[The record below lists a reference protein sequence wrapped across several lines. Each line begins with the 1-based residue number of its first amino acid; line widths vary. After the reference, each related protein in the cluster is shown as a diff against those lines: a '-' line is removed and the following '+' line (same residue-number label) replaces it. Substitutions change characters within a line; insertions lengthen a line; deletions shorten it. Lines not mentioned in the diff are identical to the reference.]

1 MTNRSI
7 LALILILTFGLPTL
21 SCGAGNHLVSI
32 AVTPNPANLFAPAT
46 LQLQAVGKYSNG
58 TTQVLSSATWT
69 LVSPPPFVTLD
80 MNGLVT
86 CSGSGGPVSGQ
97 SRVIASFAGLSGSAM
112 LVCSGPGV

>member
-1 MTNRSI
+1 MTNRPI
-7 LALILILTFGLPTL
+7 LALILILTFGLATT

-32 AVTPNPANLFAPAT
+32 AVTPNPANLNAPAT

-80 MNGLVT
+80 KDGLVT
-86 CSGSGGPVSGQ
+86 CSGSGGPLSG
-97 SRVIASFAGLSGSAM
+97 STMAIASFAGLSGGAM
-112 LVCSGPGV
+112 LVCTGPGV

>member
-7 LALILILTFGLPTL
+7 LALILILAFGLTTI
-21 SCGAGNHLVSI
+21 SCGAGNHLVSV
-32 AVTPNPANLFAPAT
+32 AVTPNPANLNAPAT

-69 LVSPPPFVTLD
+69 LMSPPPFVTLD
-80 MNGLVT
+80 KNGLVT

-97 SRVIASFAGLSGSAM
+97 SMVIASFGGLSGSAM
-112 LVCSGPGV
+112 LVCTGPGV